1 MKHKYHLSG
10 THRAS
15 SESSP
20 TPHVATWWFDI
31 SRDESALDQLA
42 LSWSAVKLQSNW
54 SVEPVFSYCDGEPN
68 QPQISPACNL
78 PSQLPGDR
86 ELADVEI
93 ANPGTPD
100 ISNHLKPYRAPV
112 PIKYRLALSRTD

>member
-20 TPHVATWWFDI
+20 TPHVAKWSFVI
-31 SRDESALDQLA
+31 SGDESALDQPA
-42 LSWSAVKLQSNW
+42 LSWSAVKLQTNW
-54 SVEPVFSYCDGEPN
+54 FIELVFLYSDGEPN
-68 QPQISPACNL
+68 HPQISPACSQPSHL
-78 PSQLPGDR
+78 PSDR
-86 ELADVEI
+86 EFADVEI